1 MPDDPAQNTPAAGVE
16 PARPRLP
23 IDVYSVEGIGAAI
36 GRLRRQA
43 GLSQTEFGALV
54 GASRPWISDLERGNL
69 RGGQLDTVLS
79 CIHVLGYRLVLEG
92 IDSKPAMLDGLKNAM
107 RRGPLARRPLPPG
120 DAASPSE

>member
-1 MPDDPAQNTPAAGVE
+1 MPDDPVQDAATSTAGT
-16 PARPRLP
+16 ARRRLA

-79 CIHVLGYRLVLEG
+79 CIGALGYRLVLEDM
-92 IDSKPAMLDGLKNAM
+92 DSKPTLLDDLKNDM

-120 DAASPSE
+120 GSVGTSA